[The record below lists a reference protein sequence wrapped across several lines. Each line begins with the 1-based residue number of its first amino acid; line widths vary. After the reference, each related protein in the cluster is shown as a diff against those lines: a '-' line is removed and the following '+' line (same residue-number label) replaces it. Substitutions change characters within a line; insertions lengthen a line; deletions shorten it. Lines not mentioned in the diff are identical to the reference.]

1 MRRAGR
7 AARRASGAAADR
19 LAHLA
24 RMRAV
29 DETHDPALRSWV
41 QSANA
46 SGCDFPIQNL
56 PFAAFR
62 RAGSQESFRGAVA
75 IGDEVLDLGALHGEA
90 VFDGAAGR
98 ALAAAAQPTLNALMG
113 EGRDAAAALRRA
125 LSGALRTGSALE
137 GRLRS
142 LLVPQRAAEYRVA
155 AEVGDYT
162 DFYASIHHA
171 TSVGRLFRPD
181 NPLLPNYKWVPIA
194 YHGRASSIRVS
205 GFGVQRPLGQL
216 LPPGSTRP
224 VLGPTRRL
232 DYELEVGVF
241 IGRGNAQG
249 AAVPVAEAEEHVFG
263 LCLLNDWSARD
274 IQAWE
279 YQPLG
284 PFLAK
289 NFATTVS
296 PWVVTLEA
304 LSPYRTPWTR
314 PAGEPPPL
322 AYLDDEPVRRG
333 GGFDLRLEV
342 WLDTA
347 KMRARGIP
355 AQRLSHSNFRDS
367 WWTVSQMVAH
377 HTVNGC
383 NLRPGD
389 LFGSGT
395 QSGPAPDEAGSLLE
409 LSGGGTRPIALGEG
423 EIRTFL
429 EDGDRVTFRAWC
441 EREGLARIGFGELT
455 GTVRPAA

>member
-1 MRRAGR
+1 MA
-7 AARRASGAAADR
+7 
-19 LAHLA
+19 
-24 RMRAV
+24 AV
-29 DETHDPALRSWV
+29 DETHDPALRSWLA
-41 QSANA
+41 SANVP
-46 SGCDFPIQNL
+46 GDDFPIQNL
-56 PFAAFR
+56 PLAAFR
-62 RAGSQESFRGAVA
+62 RAGSGAAFRGGVA
-75 IGDEVLDLGALHGEA
+75 IGEEVLDLGALHA
-90 VFDGAAGR
+90 LRPFDGAAAD

-113 EGRDAAAALRRA
+113 QGPAGSAALRRA
-125 LSGALRTGSALE
+125 LSAALRAGSPLE
-137 GRLRS
+137 SRLRAV
-142 LLVPQRAAEYRVA
+142 LVPQSAAEYALA

-194 YHGRASSIRVS
+194 YHGRASSLRVS
-205 GFGVQRPLGQL
+205 GYEFERPLGQL
-216 LPPGSTRP
+216 LSPGAEVPT
-224 VLGPTRRL
+224 LGPTRRL

-241 IGRGNAQG
+241 IGRGNPLG
-249 AAVPVAEAEEHVFG
+249 VGIPLAEAESHVFG

-289 NFATTVS
+289 NFATSVS

-304 LSPYRTPWTR
+304 LAPFRTPWTR
-314 PAGEPPPL
+314 PADEPPPL
-322 AYLDDEPVRRG
+322 AYLDGAELRRA
-333 GGFDLRLEV
+333 GGFDLELEV

-347 KMRARGIP
+347 QMRARGLA

-367 WWTVSQMVAH
+367 WWTVSQMVSH

-389 LFGSGT
+389 LLGSGT
-395 QSGPAPDEAGSLLE
+395 QSGPAPDQAGSLLE
-409 LSGGGTRPIALGEG
+409 LSGGGKRSIALASGEG
-423 EIRTFL
+423 RSFL
-429 EDGDRVTFRAWC
+429 EDGDRVTFRARC
-441 EREGLARIGFGELT
+441 ERPGFARIGFGEVV
-455 GTVRPAA
+455 GTVRPAATR

>member
-1 MRRAGR
+1 MA
-7 AARRASGAAADR
+7 
-19 LAHLA
+19 
-24 RMRAV
+24 AV
-29 DETHDPALRSWV
+29 DETHDPALRSWLA
-41 QSANA
+41 SANVP
-46 SGCDFPIQNL
+46 GDDFPIQNL
-56 PFAAFR
+56 PLAAFR
-62 RAGSQESFRGAVA
+62 RAGSGAAFRGGVA
-75 IGDEVLDLGALHGEA
+75 IGEEVLDLGALHALRPFG
-90 VFDGAAGR
+90 GAAAD

-113 EGRDAAAALRRA
+113 QGPAGSAALRRA
-125 LSGALRTGSALE
+125 LSAALRAGSPLE
-137 GRLRS
+137 SRLRAV
-142 LLVPQRAAEYRVA
+142 LVPQSAAEYALA

-194 YHGRASSIRVS
+194 YHGRASSLRVS
-205 GFGVQRPLGQL
+205 GYEFERPLGQL
-216 LPPGSTRP
+216 LSPGAEVPT
-224 VLGPTRRL
+224 LGPTRRL

-241 IGRGNAQG
+241 IGRGNPLG
-249 AAVPVAEAEEHVFG
+249 VGIPLAEAESHVFG

-289 NFATTVS
+289 NFATSVS

-304 LSPYRTPWTR
+304 LAPFRTPWTR
-314 PAGEPPPL
+314 PADEPPPL
-322 AYLDDEPVRRG
+322 AYLDGAELRRA
-333 GGFDLRLEV
+333 GGFDLELEV

-347 KMRARGIP
+347 QMRARGLA

-367 WWTVSQMVAH
+367 WWTVSQMVSH

-389 LFGSGT
+389 LLGSGT
-395 QSGPAPDEAGSLLE
+395 QSGPAPDQAGSLLE
-409 LSGGGTRPIALGEG
+409 LSGGGKRSIALASGEG
-423 EIRTFL
+423 RSFL
-429 EDGDRVTFRAWC
+429 EDGDRVTFRARC
-441 EREGLARIGFGELT
+441 ERPGFARIGFGEVV
-455 GTVRPAA
+455 GTVRPAATR